1 MSLAA
6 GTRLGPYEIASP
18 LGAGGMGEVYR
29 ACDAKLGRE
38 VAIKILPA
46 QFATDRERVARF
58 EREARTLASL
68 NHPHIAQIYGL
79 EQSEHTVALVMELVD
94 GEDLSQRI
102 SRGPIALDEAIAI
115 ARQIADALDAAHGQG
130 IVHRDLKPA
139 NVKVRDDGTVKV
151 LDFGL
156 AKPVEGPA
164 ATSGATITSPAM
176 SMPGVILGTAAYM
189 APEQAKGRPVDK
201 RADIWAFGCVLYE
214 MITGRRAYA
223 GDDISETIAS
233 ILRSDPDWD
242 GVPAS
247 IKPLLVSCLQ
257 KDPRRRLRD
266 IGDVTLLLDRAPVDA
281 QRSAPPSASTAVKA
295 LAAMSIVALLA
306 SSVILWRAR
315 AMSAVASPPVVRM
328 SLRLPANSPLQLSA
342 SQPSLAVSSDG
353 KTIAYTAAGPE
364 GNQVWTHS
372 LDASEPRPLEGT
384 GGGGGPRNVF
394 FSPDGRQIAFFSGTQ
409 LKRVPVTGGTVTVIC
424 EAPFS
429 LGGTWTDHDEIVFTA
444 GGSGPNGT
452 DTGLWRV
459 MVSGGEKR
467 AVTAGVFFYPD
478 ALPGGRVVIA
488 SVDNP
493 TGRTS
498 SDLTIVS
505 VDIESGEV
513 RPLISGG
520 AYPRYAATGHVLF
533 LKNGA
538 IVATPIDVAART
550 ASDQS
555 KVVVTDVFMNPAVAG
570 GNFAVSAAGTLA
582 YAPGTT
588 ADFNQGLLLID
599 SQGQRTPAS
608 DERRYFE
615 APRAS
620 PDGAKIA
627 VGIRGWRDTV
637 WLLDRNRNSL
647 TELTTGDTNG
657 LTPVWSPDGN
667 RVVLG
672 SYNSATGIRNLHWI
686 RTDGIG
692 GPERLLTSEFNQRPN
707 AFTSDG
713 KTLVFEVRT
722 ATSSDVWTLAL
733 DAQRTARPLLDSRFN
748 ETGAALSPS
757 GQWMAF
763 TSDQS
768 GKPEI
773 YLTPFPSVDR
783 RIQVSTAGGRVPV
796 WSRDGRRL
804 YYRSIDGD
812 EILAV
817 DIEPGASPTLS
828 RPLTV
833 ARLPRV
839 AGAAS
844 FDVMPDGRLLVI
856 DDQSAG
862 TFATELRIVVNW
874 FDELRQKMS
883 GGR

>member
-1 MSLAA
+1 
-6 GTRLGPYEIASP
+6 
-18 LGAGGMGEVYR
+18 
-29 ACDAKLGRE
+29 
-38 VAIKILPA
+38 
-46 QFATDRERVARF
+46 
-58 EREARTLASL
+58 
-68 NHPHIAQIYGL
+68 
-79 EQSEHTVALVMELVD
+79 
-94 GEDLSQRI
+94 
-102 SRGPIALDEAIAI
+102 
-115 ARQIADALDAAHGQG
+115 
-130 IVHRDLKPA
+130 
-139 NVKVRDDGTVKV
+139 
-151 LDFGL
+151 
-156 AKPVEGPA
+156 
-164 ATSGATITSPAM
+164 
-176 SMPGVILGTAAYM
+176 MPGVILGTAAYM

-201 RADIWAFGCVLYE
+201 RADIWAFGCVVYE
-214 MITGRRAYA
+214 MITGRRAFA

-233 ILRSDPDWD
+233 ILRSDPDWT

-247 IKPLLVSCLQ
+247 VKPLLVSCLQ
-257 KDPRRRLRD
+257 RDPRQRLRD
-266 IGDVTLLLDRAPVDA
+266 VGDVALLLNRAPVA
-281 QRSAPPSASTAVKA
+281 QRPAPSSSSTAVKA
-295 LAAMSIVALLA
+295 LTAVSIVALLA
-306 SSVILWRAR
+306 SGLILWRAR
-315 AMSAVASPPVVRM
+315 ATSAVASPPVVRM
-328 SLRLPANSPLQLSA
+328 SLRFPANSPLQLGA
-342 SQPSLAVSSDG
+342 GQPSLAVSSDG
-353 KTIAYTAAGPE
+353 KTIAYTASGPE
-364 GNQVWTHS
+364 GNQLWTHS

-384 GGGGGPRNVF
+384 SGGGGPRNVF
-394 FSPDGRQIAFFSGTQ
+394 FSPDGRQIAFFSGAQ

-429 LGGTWTDHDEIVFTA
+429 FGGTWTDRDEIVLTA
-444 GGSGPNGT
+444 SGFGPNGT

-459 MVSGGEKR
+459 IASGGEKR

-493 TGRTS
+493 IGRTS
-498 SDLTIVS
+498 SDLKIVS

-513 RPLISGG
+513 RPLIAGG

-538 IVATPIDVAART
+538 ILATPIDVAART

-555 KVVVTDVFMNPAVAG
+555 KVVVPNVFMNPAVAG
-570 GNFAVSAAGTLA
+570 GNFAVSGAGTLA

-588 ADFNQGLLLID
+588 ADFSQSLLLID
-599 SQGQRTPAS
+599 AQGQRTPAS
-608 DERRYFE
+608 DERRYFD
-615 APRAS
+615 APKAS

-647 TELTTGDTNG
+647 TELTTGDMNG

-667 RVVLG
+667 RVVFA
-672 SYNSATGIRNLHWI
+672 SYGINNGIRNLHWI
-686 RTDGIG
+686 RTDGLG
-692 GPERLLTSEFNQRPN
+692 GQERLLTSEFNQRPN
-707 AFTSDG
+707 AITPDG

-757 GQWMAF
+757 GDWMAF

-768 GKPEI
+768 GKAEI
-773 YLTPFPSVDR
+773 YLTRFPSVDR
-783 RIQVSTAGGRVPV
+783 RIQVSTTGGRAPV
-796 WSRDGRRL
+796 WSRDGQRL

-812 EILAV
+812 EILAI
-817 DIEPGASPTLS
+817 DIAPGASPALS

-833 ARLPRV
+833 ARLPRA
-839 AGAAS
+839 AGFAS

-862 TFATELRIVVNW
+862 SIATELRIVVNW
-874 FDELRQKMS
+874 FGELRQRMA